1 MGIELNPSPE
11 SKENLKEN
19 SGEESFIPIV
29 RVFSPASPGSGVVIG
44 KKNNIYTLVTAK
56 HVVGDFSFNQKDE
69 IEIEIAPDI
78 FVSPLEVIIPF
89 EEIYYLNHNLYIRV

>member
-1 MGIELNPSPE
+1 MGLDLKKGPE

-44 KKNNIYTLVTAK
+44 KKK
-56 HVVGDFSFNQKDE
+56 
-69 IEIEIAPDI
+69 I
-78 FVSPLEVIIPF
+78 FIL
-89 EEIYYLNHNLYIRV
+89 